1 MKQMINT
8 SSAPKP
14 VGTYSQAIK
23 AGNTLYVAGQISMSP
38 ETSDI
43 VGEGDFKKQLHQTFK
58 NIAAIAEAAGG
69 SLAHV
74 VKLTI
79 YVTDM
84 NNQLAV
90 SDVMQDYF
98 EEPYPARA
106 VIEVRALPKDVDV
119 EVESILVLGE

>member
-1 MKQMINT
+1 MKQIISS

-23 AGNTLYVAGQISMSP
+23 SGNMVYIAGQIPLSP
-38 ETSDI
+38 KTMEI
-43 VGEGDFKKQLHQTFK
+43 VGEDFQEQLRQVFK

-79 YVTDM
+79 YVTDIQ
-84 NNQLAV
+84 NQTLV
-90 SDVMQDYF
+90 NEVMKDF
-98 EEPYPARA
+98 FREPYPARA
-106 VIEVRALPKDVDV
+106 VIEVSALPKNVRV
-119 EVESILVLGE
+119 EIESILVLGE

>member
-1 MKQMINT
+1 MKQMVNT
-8 SSAPKP
+8 NNAPKA

-23 AGNTLYVAGQISMSP
+23 AGNTVYIAGQIPLLP
-38 ETSDI
+38 ETSALI
-43 VGEGDFKKQLHQTFK
+43 EGGFKEQLEQVFK

-69 SLAHV
+69 TLAHI

-84 NNQLAV
+84 KNQPAV
-90 SDVMQDYF
+90 SEVMEHYF
-98 EEPYPARA
+98 QEPYPARA
-106 VIEVRALPKDVDV
+106 VIEVSGLPKAVDV